1 MEVKRGDVFQRVGQV
16 SPGRSVFNLS
26 YEKKFTCDM
35 GQLIPVMCD
44 EVVPGDIWHIGN
56 QAVLRFQP
64 LVAPIMHEISM
75 IVHYYYVPY
84 RLLWPTVKEWSGE
97 PEERVLTVTGWESY
111 ITGGDQGADAQSVP
125 EWIPTSTAIGTLWDY
140 FGFPT
145 GVTPTGLFPVDFPRR
160 AYNFVWNEYYRDQDL
175 QDEVEWTNEVVLNTA
190 WEKDYFTTARPWQQ
204 KGPAPSLPISG
215 ITFADFTTAIGTG
228 SGPRTVQ
235 VNATTGINL
244 TVGGG
249 AYDVAMLNALNKNV
263 VDFAAATTFDVADL
277 RIAFQIQKWLER
289 NARAGTRY
297 TEFLRAHF
305 GVSPRDDRL
314 DRPEYIGGSRTPVI
328 ISEVLQTSED
338 GTTPQG
344 NLAGHG
350 IAVSDSYCGRY
361 RVQEYGLI
369 IGIMKV
375 VPRPAYQQGIDRQWI
390 KKSKYDFYFP
400 EFANLSEQEVYKG
413 EVCVVSGDGTHNQSL
428 FGFQGR
434 YNEMRF
440 KANQVCGQMRTI
452 YDYWHLSRQFDATS
466 SATAPVLNDEFI
478 QCVPRKDVFAAP
490 SEPALIISFGNLIK
504 AIRPIPV
511 QSEPGLI
518 DHV

>member
-35 GQLIPVMCD
+35 GQLIPIMCD

-56 QAVLRFQP
+56 QAVVRFQP

-97 PEERVLTVTGWESY
+97 PNERVLTVTGWESY
-111 ITGGDQGADAQSVP
+111 ITGGENGADAQSVP
-125 EWIPTSTAIGTLWDY
+125 EWIPASTALGTLWDY

-145 GVTPTGLFPVDFPRR
+145 GVTPTGLYPVDFPRR

-175 QDEVEWTNEVVLNTA
+175 QDEVEWTNEDVLYTA

-204 KGPAPSLPISG
+204 KGAAPSLPVSG
-215 ITFADFTTAIGTG
+215 VTYADFTNAVTGAGSSIYVSVNTA
-228 SGPRTVQ
+228 SDVL
-235 VNATTGINL
+235 TTQA
-244 TVGGG
+244 G
-249 AYDVAMLNALNKNV
+249 ANIPDLLNALNKNQ
-263 VDFAAATTFDVADL
+263 VDLSHASTFDVADL

-314 DRPEYIGGSRTPVI
+314 DRPEYIGGSRTPII

-338 GTTPQG
+338 GATPQG

-361 RVQEYGLI
+361 RVQEFGLI
-369 IGIMKV
+369 IGLMKV

-413 EVCVVSGDGTHNQSL
+413 EICVVSGDGTHNQSL

-440 KANQVCGQMRTI
+440 KSNQVCGQMRTI

-478 QCVPRKDVFAAP
+478 KCVPRKDVFAAP
-490 SEPALIISFGNLIK
+490 SEPAMIISFGNLLK